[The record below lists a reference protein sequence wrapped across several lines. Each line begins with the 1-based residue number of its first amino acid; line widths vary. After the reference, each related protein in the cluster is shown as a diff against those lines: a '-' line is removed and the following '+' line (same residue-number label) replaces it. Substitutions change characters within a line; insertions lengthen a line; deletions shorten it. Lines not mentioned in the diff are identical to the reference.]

1 MRAYIEGIR
10 VVDFKD
16 DAGKTIKGLRA
27 FYQYKDPDCLGIAS
41 DSLFVK
47 YGTEPYDYIEAFVT
61 ELVQSG
67 NDDGGLGIPVNLDFN
82 NKGRLIGVSFLDESG
97 IPWEEPVV
105 VAKGGVN
112 DEKSDG
118 SN

>member
-10 VVDFKD
+10 VIDFKD
-16 DAGKTIKGLRA
+16 ESGKTIKGLRA

-41 DSLFVK
+41 DSLFIK

-67 NDDGGLGIPVNLDFN
+67 NDDGGLGISVNLDFN
-82 NKGRLIGVSFLDESG
+82 NKGRLLSVSFLDDSV
-97 IPWEEPVV
+97 PWEEPVV
-105 VAKGGVN
+105 VAKGGVTN
-112 DEKSDG
+112 ESDG
-118 SN
+118 DD